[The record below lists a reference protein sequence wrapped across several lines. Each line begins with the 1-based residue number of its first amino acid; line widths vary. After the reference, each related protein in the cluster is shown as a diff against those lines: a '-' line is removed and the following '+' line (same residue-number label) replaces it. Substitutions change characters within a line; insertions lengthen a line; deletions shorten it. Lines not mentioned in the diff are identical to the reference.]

1 MVFRRLSGDVWKRL
15 DKQAGPNKSTVANCP
30 KSRCVRYVRASEYAQ
45 KMERLAPSHRWND
58 YEFNLLTSTDEYD
71 DFSCKTCGFPNE
83 LASVDKSESEL
94 FLRI

>member
-1 MVFRRLSGDVWKRL
+1 
-15 DKQAGPNKSTVANCP
+15 
-30 KSRCVRYVRASEYAQ
+30 
-45 KMERLAPSHRWND
+45 MERLAPSHRWND

-94 FLRI
+94 FLRIYDTGL